1 MNYILCRDENYNP
14 EFVHLTPQ
22 ILPRQC
28 TNVVDYEAACKL
40 PYSGDVYK
48 FIEKYKKLPTNN
60 ELKKLIKKRS
70 KKSSRKIKKKR
81 IEKRNSKL

>member
-1 MNYILCRDENYNP
+1 MDYILCRDENYNP

-48 FIEKYKKLPTNN
+48 FIEKYKKIPTKI
-60 ELKKLIKKRS
+60 ELNKFKKKIS

-81 IEKRNSKL
+81 IKKRNSKL